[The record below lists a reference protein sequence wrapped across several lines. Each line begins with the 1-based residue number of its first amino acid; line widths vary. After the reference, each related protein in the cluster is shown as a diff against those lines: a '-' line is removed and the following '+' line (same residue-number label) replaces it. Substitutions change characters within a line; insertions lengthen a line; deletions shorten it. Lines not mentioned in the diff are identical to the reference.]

1 MENSGGGRRSL
12 ADIWGKNIPGRG
24 ISTCKGP
31 EEEEGLMD
39 FITEAD
45 RVGDGR
51 SVERL

>member
-1 MENSGGGRRSL
+1 MEKRGGDRRSL
-12 ADIWGKNIPGRG
+12 ADTWGKNIPGRG
-24 ISTCKGP
+24 ISRRKGP

-45 RVGDGR
+45 CVGDGR